1 MSFQS
6 ETGQQFSDSYAL
18 IYKLSGSK
26 ELLYIQLHWYIDQ
39 EARLNKKQPIGVKSY
54 AFTPSVET
62 DSENFIKQ
70 GYEYLKTLPEFLN
83 AIDTI

>member
-39 EARLNKKQPIGVKSY
+39 EARLNKKQPVGIKS
-54 AFTPSVET
+54 FTFSPSVDA

-70 GYEYLKTLPEFLN
+70 GYEYLKTLPEFSD
-83 AIDTI
+83 AIDSI